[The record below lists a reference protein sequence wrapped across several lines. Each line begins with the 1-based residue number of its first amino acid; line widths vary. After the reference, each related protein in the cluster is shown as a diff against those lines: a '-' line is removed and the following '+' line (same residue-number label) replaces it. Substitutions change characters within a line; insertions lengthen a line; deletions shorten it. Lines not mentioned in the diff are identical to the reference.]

1 MNRSKMK
8 KYLTVCL
15 AALVALTACREF
27 ETPAPESPMTDKHA
41 PLSDVARILASLPIG
56 EGQMNEVRD
65 AVGASSGN
73 GYDEEYMMRDLL
85 RLPGAGVGDPA
96 GKAPLHSYDKP
107 LRELLTEYLEA
118 QEASRA
124 DGSGGLAGVQAYL
137 DELEASDIRIYWPYS
152 EDWDGASLP
161 VITWDPGYGAESN
174 YGYELMRGADGR
186 LTVRDSVVVT
196 EALALSRPVWV
207 INRNDDSAFTPLD
220 LYARSKATGG
230 PAPAKASSP
239 SMRTLYLKSFTMLRQ
254 YDSWFG
260 GASEF
265 RIQCGAANGFK
276 ASTEAELK
284 NYKPTITDFTLV
296 VRRKQLGQEL
306 EIGTIL
312 MTDFSSA
319 MEKMA
324 FLVTEDDGGTRTS
337 WKCSAVVKYNSRSY
351 GFEMDIPY
359 NEKDD
364 IVWRGQLA
372 STFFQSEDTVSGR
385 FGDVVITFALD

>member
-1 MNRSKMK
+1 MK

-27 ETPAPESPMTDKHA
+27 EITPPEISSEETRVT
-41 PLSDVARILASLPIG
+41 LGDVARLLSSLPIAQ
-56 EGQMNEVRD
+56 GQLDEVHD
-65 AVGASSGN
+65 AVGSSCGN

-85 RLPGAGVGDPA
+85 RLPGSGVGDPA
-96 GKAPLHSYDKP
+96 EKAAGKRYEKP
-107 LRELLTEYLEA
+107 LRELMAEYLEA

-124 DGSGGLAGVQAYL
+124 EGGIAGVQAYL
-137 DELEASDIRIYWPYS
+137 DELESSDIQIYWPYS
-152 EDWDGASLP
+152 EDWDGRSLP

-174 YGYELMRGADGR
+174 YGYELRRVGDR
-186 LTVRDSVVVT
+186 LEVRDSVVVT
-196 EALALSRPVWV
+196 EALAASRPVWV

-220 LYARSKATGG
+220 FYVRSKA
-230 PAPAKASSP
+230 SP
-239 SMRTLYLKSFTMLRQ
+239 SLSAKTSMRMLYIHSFKMLRH

-284 NYKPTITDFTLV
+284 NYHPSVTDFTLV
-296 VRRKQLGQEL
+296 VRRKQLGQEIPL
-306 EIGTIL
+306 DALL

-324 FLVTEDDGGTRTS
+324 FLVTEDDGGTRTT

-351 GFEMDIPY
+351 GFEMEIPY

-372 STFFQSEDTVSGR
+372 SPFFQSEDIVSSR
-385 FGDVVITFALD
+385 FGDVIITFALE

>member
-1 MNRSKMK
+1 MK
-8 KYLTVCL
+8 KILMFYV
-15 AALVALTACREF
+15 AALLMLPACREF
-27 ETPAPESPMTDKHA
+27 EITPPEISSDETRVT
-41 PLSDVARILASLPIG
+41 LVDVARLLSSLPIAQ
-56 EGQMNEVRD
+56 GQLDEVHD
-65 AVGASSGN
+65 AVGSSCGN

-85 RLPGAGVGDPA
+85 RLPGSGVGDPA
-96 GKAPLHSYDKP
+96 GKAAGKRYEKP
-107 LRELLTEYLEA
+107 LRELMTEYLEA

-124 DGSGGLAGVQAYL
+124 EGGIAGVQAYL
-137 DELEASDIRIYWPYS
+137 DELESSDIQIYWPYS
-152 EDWDGASLP
+152 EDWDGRSLP

-174 YGYELMRGADGR
+174 YGYELRRVGDR
-186 LTVRDSVVVT
+186 LEVRDSVVVT
-196 EALALSRPVWV
+196 EALAASRPVWV

-220 LYARSKATGG
+220 FYVRSKAS
-230 PAPAKASSP
+230 PSPSASP
-239 SMRTLYLKSFTMLRQ
+239 SMRTLSIHSFKMLRH

-284 NYKPTITDFTLV
+284 NYRPTVTDFTLV
-296 VRRKQLGQEL
+296 VRRKQLGQEIPL
-306 EIGTIL
+306 DAL
-312 MTDFSSA
+312 MMTDYSSA

-324 FLVTEDDGGTRTS
+324 FLVTEDDGGTRTN

-351 GFEMDIPY
+351 GFEIEIPY

-372 STFFQSEDTVSGR
+372 STFFQSEDLVSAR
-385 FGDVVITFALD
+385 FGDVIITFALE

>member
-1 MNRSKMK
+1 MMK
-8 KYLTVCL
+8 RYLTLCC
-15 AALVALTACREF
+15 AALAALTACREF
-27 ETPAPESPMTDKHA
+27 ETPAPENNLPDKRA
-41 PLSDVARILASLPIG
+41 PLAEMARILSSLPIG

-85 RLPGAGVGDPA
+85 RVPGAGVGDA
-96 GKAPLHSYDKP
+96 GKAPARSYEKP
-107 LRELLTEYLEA
+107 LRELIAEYLEA
-118 QEASRA
+118 QAGSRA
-124 DGSGGLAGVQAYL
+124 EGGAADVQAWL
-137 DELEASDIRIYWPYS
+137 DETAASDIQIYWPYS
-152 EDWDGASLP
+152 EDWDGSALP

-174 YGYELMRGADGR
+174 YGYELERGDDGR
-186 LTVRDSVVVT
+186 LIVRDSVVVT
-196 EALALSRPVWV
+196 EALAQTRPVWV
-207 INRNDDSAFTPLD
+207 INRNDDSAFTPVD
-220 LYARSKATGG
+220 LYIKSHASARA
-230 PAPAKASSP
+230 AAKASSP
-239 SMRTLYLKSFTMLRQ
+239 SMRTLYLKSFKMLRQ

-276 ASTEAELK
+276 ASTEAELR

-385 FGDVVITFALD
+385 FGDVVITFALE

>member
-1 MNRSKMK
+1 MK

-27 ETPAPESPMTDKHA
+27 ETPAPESTIIDNHA
-41 PLSDVARILASLPIG
+41 PLSEVARILSSLPIG
-56 EGQMNEVRD
+56 EGQMKEVRD

-85 RLPGAGVGDPA
+85 RVPGAGVGDPA
-96 GKAPLHSYDKP
+96 GKAAANSYEKP
-107 LRELLTEYLEA
+107 LRELITEYLEEQA
-118 QEASRA
+118 ASRA
-124 DGSGGLAGVQAYL
+124 EGGIGDVQAWL
-137 DELEASDIRIYWPYS
+137 DSMEESDIQIYWPYS
-152 EDWDGASLP
+152 EDWDGSALP

-174 YGYELMRGADGR
+174 YGYELERGSDGR
-186 LTVRDSVVVT
+186 LIVRDSVVVT
-196 EALALSRPVWV
+196 EALAQSRPVWV
-207 INRNDDSAFTPLD
+207 INRNDDSAFTPVD
-220 LYARSKATGG
+220 LYVKSHATARA
-230 PAPAKASSP
+230 AAAKASTP
-239 SMRTLYLKSFTMLRQ
+239 SMRTLYLKSFKMLRQ

-276 ASTEAELK
+276 ASTEAELR

-385 FGDVVITFALD
+385 FGDVVITFALE

>member
-1 MNRSKMK
+1 MK
-8 KYLTVCL
+8 RYLTLCC

-27 ETPAPESPMTDKHA
+27 ETPAPENNLPDKRA
-41 PLSDVARILASLPIG
+41 PLAEMARILSSLPIG

-85 RLPGAGVGDPA
+85 RVPGAGVGDA
-96 GKAPLHSYDKP
+96 GKAPARSYEKP
-107 LRELLTEYLEA
+107 LRELIAEYLEA
-118 QEASRA
+118 QAGSRA
-124 DGSGGLAGVQAYL
+124 EGGAADVQAWL
-137 DELEASDIRIYWPYS
+137 DETAASDIQIYWPYS
-152 EDWDGASLP
+152 EDWDGRALP

-174 YGYELMRGADGR
+174 YGYELERGDDGR
-186 LTVRDSVVVT
+186 LIVRDSVVVT
-196 EALALSRPVWV
+196 EALAQSRPVWV
-207 INRNDDSAFTPLD
+207 INRNDDSAFTPVD
-220 LYARSKATGG
+220 LYIKSHASARA
-230 PAPAKASSP
+230 AAKASAP
-239 SMRTLYLKSFTMLRQ
+239 SMRTLYLKSFKMLRQ

-351 GFEMDIPY
+351 GFELEIPY
-359 NEKDD
+359 NDKDD
-364 IVWRGQLA
+364 IVWRGQL
-372 STFFQSEDTVSGR
+372 TRNYFQDAFDKGGGNVTGR
-385 FGDVVITFALD
+385 FGDVEITFALE

>member
-1 MNRSKMK
+1 MK
-8 KYLTVCL
+8 KYLSVCV
-15 AALVALTACREF
+15 AAMLTLPACREF
-27 ETPAPESPMTDKHA
+27 ETPAPETLIPDKRA
-41 PLSDVARILASLPIG
+41 PLAEVARILSSLPLAQ
-56 EGQMNEVRD
+56 GQLNEVRD

-85 RLPGAGVGDPA
+85 RLPGAGVGDPE
-96 GKAPLHSYDKP
+96 GKAAGRQYEKP
-107 LRELLTEYLEA
+107 LRELITEYLEA
-118 QEASRA
+118 QAGSRA
-124 DGSGGLAGVQAYL
+124 EGGAGDVQAWL
-137 DELEASDIRIYWPYS
+137 DAMEASDIQIYWPFS
-152 EDWDGASLP
+152 EDWDGSTLP

-174 YGYELMRGADGR
+174 YGYELLRDADGR
-186 LTVRDSVVVT
+186 LVVRDSVVVT
-196 EALALSRPVWV
+196 EAMAASRPVWV

-220 LYARSKATGG
+220 LFAKA
-230 PAPAKASSP
+230 APAASAP
-239 SMRTLYLKSFTMLRQ
+239 SMRTLSIQSFKMMRQ

-284 NYKPTITDFTLV
+284 NYHPSITDFTLV
-296 VRRKQLGQEL
+296 VRRGQLGQEL
-306 EIGTIL
+306 VINTPL

-337 WKCSAVVKYNSRSY
+337 WKCSAVVKYNSKSY
-351 GFEMDIPY
+351 GFELEIPY
-359 NEKDD
+359 NDKDD

-372 STFFQSEDTVSGR
+372 STFFQSEDLVTSR
-385 FGDVVITFALD
+385 FGDVVITFALE

>member
-1 MNRSKMK
+1 MK

-27 ETPAPESPMTDKHA
+27 EITPPEISSDETRVT
-41 PLSDVARILASLPIG
+41 LGDVARLLSSLPIAQ
-56 EGQMNEVRD
+56 GQLDEVHD
-65 AVGASSGN
+65 AVGSSCGN

-85 RLPGAGVGDPA
+85 RLPGSGVGDPA
-96 GKAPLHSYDKP
+96 EKAAGKRYEKP
-107 LRELLTEYLEA
+107 LRELMTEYLEA

-124 DGSGGLAGVQAYL
+124 EGGIAGVQAYL
-137 DELEASDIRIYWPYS
+137 DELESSDIQIYWPYS
-152 EDWDGASLP
+152 EDWDGRSLP

-174 YGYELMRGADGR
+174 YGYELRRVGDR
-186 LTVRDSVVVT
+186 LEVRDSVVVT
-196 EALALSRPVWV
+196 EALAASRPVWV

-220 LYARSKATGG
+220 FYVRSKV
-230 PAPAKASSP
+230 SP
-239 SMRTLYLKSFTMLRQ
+239 SPSAKTTMRMLYIHSFKMLRH

-284 NYKPTITDFTLV
+284 NYHPSVTDFTLV
-296 VRRKQLGQEL
+296 VRRKQLGQEIPL
-306 EIGTIL
+306 DALL

-324 FLVTEDDGGTRTS
+324 FLVTEDDGGTRTT

-351 GFEMDIPY
+351 GFEMEIPY

-372 STFFQSEDTVSGR
+372 SPFFQSEDIVSSR
-385 FGDVVITFALD
+385 FGDVIITFALE

>member
-1 MNRSKMK
+1 MK
-8 KYLTVCL
+8 KILMFSM
-15 AALVALTACREF
+15 AALMMLPGCREF
-27 ETPAPESPMTDKHA
+27 EITPEETTSAEARVT
-41 PLSDVARILASLPIG
+41 LGDVARLLSSLPIAQ
-56 EGQMNEVRD
+56 GQLDEVHD
-65 AVGASSGN
+65 AVGSSCGN

-96 GKAPLHSYDKP
+96 GKAAGRHYEKP

-124 DGSGGLAGVQAYL
+124 EGSIAEVQAYL
-137 DELEASDIRIYWPYS
+137 DELESSDIQIYWPYS
-152 EDWDGASLP
+152 EDWDGSSLP

-174 YGYELMRGADGR
+174 YGYELLRVGDR
-186 LTVRDSVVVT
+186 LEVRDSVIVT
-196 EALALSRPVWV
+196 EALAESRPVWV

-220 LYARSKATGG
+220 FYVRSKS
-230 PAPAKASSP
+230 APSPSASP
-239 SMRTLYLKSFTMLRQ
+239 SMRTLSIHSFKMLRH

-284 NYKPTITDFTLV
+284 NYRPTVTDFTLV
-296 VRRKQLGQEL
+296 VRRKQLGQEIPL
-306 EIGTIL
+306 DAL
-312 MTDFSSA
+312 MMTDYSSA

-324 FLVTEDDGGTRTS
+324 FLVTEDDGGTRTN

-351 GFEMDIPY
+351 GFEIEIPY

-372 STFFQSEDTVSGR
+372 STFFQSEDLVSAR
-385 FGDVVITFALD
+385 FGDVIITFALE

>member
-1 MNRSKMK
+1 MK
-8 KYLTVCL
+8 KYLSACL
-15 AALVALTACREF
+15 AALLMLPACREF
-27 ETPAPESPMTDKHA
+27 EMQAPENTVPDKHA
-41 PLSDVARILASLPIG
+41 PLSEVARILSSLPLAQ
-56 EGQMNEVRD
+56 GQMDEVRD
-65 AVGASSGN
+65 AVSASSQN

-85 RLPGAGVGDPA
+85 KTPGAGVGSAD
-96 GKAPLHSYDKP
+96 GKAPAHHYDKP
-107 LRELLTEYLEA
+107 LRELITEYLEEKA
-118 QEASRA
+118 ASKA
-124 DGSGGLAGVQAYL
+124 EGGTDSVQAWL
-137 DELEASDIRIYWPYS
+137 DAMEDSDIQIYWPYS
-152 EDWDGASLP
+152 EDWDGSSLP

-174 YGYELMRGADGR
+174 YGYELFRDSGGR

-220 LYARSKATGG
+220 LYAGTPTATTAAVAVTAA
-230 PAPAKASSP
+230 APA
-239 SMRTLYLKSFTMLRQ
+239 MRTLRLKSFRMLRH

-284 NYKPTITDFTLV
+284 NYKPSITDFTLV
-296 VRRKQLGQEL
+296 VRRKQLGEEL
-306 EIGTIL
+306 PLDALL
-312 MTDFSSA
+312 MTDFSQA

-351 GFEMDIPY
+351 GFEMEIPY

-364 IVWRGQLA
+364 IVWRGQLTT
-372 STFFQSEDTVSGR
+372 TFLQSEDTVSSR
-385 FGDVVITFALD
+385 FGDVVICFALE

>member
-1 MNRSKMK
+1 MK

-15 AALVALTACREF
+15 AVLVALTACREF
-27 ETPAPESPMTDKHA
+27 ETPAPESTIIDNHA
-41 PLSDVARILASLPIG
+41 PLSEVARILSSLPIG
-56 EGQMNEVRD
+56 EGQMKEVRD

-85 RLPGAGVGDPA
+85 RVPGAGVGDPS
-96 GKAPLHSYDKP
+96 GKAAANNYEKP
-107 LRELLTEYLEA
+107 LRELITEYLEA
-118 QEASRA
+118 QAASRA
-124 DGSGGLAGVQAYL
+124 EGGADDVQAWL
-137 DELEASDIRIYWPYS
+137 DSMEESDIQIYWPYS
-152 EDWDGASLP
+152 ADWDGSTLP
-161 VITWDPGYGAESN
+161 VITWDPGYGADSN
-174 YGYELMRGADGR
+174 YGYELERGSDGR
-186 LTVRDSVVVT
+186 LNVRDSVVVT
-196 EALALSRPVWV
+196 EALASSRPVWV

-220 LYARSKATGG
+220 LYARSRSAAS
-230 PAPAKASSP
+230 PSAAKASSP
-239 SMRTLYLKSFTMLRQ
+239 SMRTLYIKSFKMLRN

-284 NYKPTITDFTLV
+284 NYKPSITDFTLV
-296 VRRKQLGQEL
+296 VKRGQLGQEL
-306 EIGTIL
+306 QL
-312 MTDFSSA
+312 DALMMTDFSSA

-324 FLVTEDDGGTRTS
+324 FLVTEDDGGTRTN

-385 FGDVVITFALD
+385 FGDVVITFALE